1 MAGSGIGTF
10 IFAPVTEL
18 LIQEYSWRGTLIIL
32 GGIMLNLVVCGSIF
46 RPLQEAINE
55 LEMIISDPG
64 MLKVPNQI
72 SLLNSS
78 ENPVE
83 EDDALTNNPFS
94 YSNDYHL
101 STLSQMSRLLSQ
113 SLILL
118 PTYFDGSDYVLEA
131 DLVLL
136 MRKRKNRLLSE
147 GHEQSGNGE
156 SPLVDA
162 NKLTDQ
168 EHSCDYGVTVLDN
181 NTSDREDCST
191 LVTVKNAQ
199 KEGMLITCLA
209 ANSAVLS
216 GSSFGQTDQMVQLC
230 KDLVFCRRGL
240 LQARFLLA
248 RGHLSSCP
256 DIYLNAAEEKC
267 FSHRLQKLLLSRR
280 TIIRMLQK
288 TFDLSIFKN
297 ATFDYF
303 CLHSMLLYMSY
314 NNPYIY
320 LPDTASE
327 QGIPND
333 SASTLVAIVGI
344 TSTVGQ
350 IVMGFIGDQ
359 PRVDTFLFYSAM
371 TSIAGFV
378 TLFVPLFTTFPLLAL
393 YSTLYGFFISANYAL
408 TSIILVNILGIEQLT
423 NSFGVVSSAG
433 GVAVLIGPPF
443 AGQYNFKK
451 IECF

>member
-18 LIQEYSWRGTLIIL
+18 LIQEYSWRGTLIIV

-46 RPLQEAINE
+46 RPLQEANDE

-64 MLKVPNQI
+64 LLKVPNRI
-72 SLLNSS
+72 SLLSS
-78 ENPVE
+78 RESPVE
-83 EDDALTNNPFS
+83 EDDLPNNNPFS
-94 YSNDYHL
+94 YSNDYRL
-101 STLSQMSRLLSQ
+101 STLSQMSGLLSQ

-118 PTYFDGSDYVLEA
+118 PTYFGGSDYVLQP
-131 DLVLL
+131 DLMLL
-136 MRKRKNRLLSE
+136 MKKRKNRLLSE

-156 SPLVDA
+156 RPLVA
-162 NKLTDQ
+162 YKLTDE
-168 EHSCDYGVTVLDN
+168 EHSCDYGVTALDN
-181 NTSDREDCST
+181 NTSDSEDCST

-199 KEGMLITCLA
+199 TEVKLISCLA
-209 ANSAVLS
+209 AKSAVLT

-230 KDLVFCRRGL
+230 RDLVFCRRGL

-267 FSHRLQKLLLSRR
+267 FSHRLQKLLFFRR
-280 TIIRMLQK
+280 TIVRMLQK

-297 ATFDYF
+297 TAFDYF

-327 QGIPND
+327 HGIPND

-378 TLFVPLFTTFPLLAL
+378 TLFVPLFTTFPFLAL
-393 YSTLYGFFISANYAL
+393 YSALYGFFISANYAL

-443 AGQYNFKK
+443 AGQYN
-451 IECF
+451 